1 MIAPLGKCLA
11 NQNVTPLITAAIRG
25 RHDVANL
32 LLERDSGL
40 LKLSKANGTTIFIFL
55 VQGISRHDKT
65 LLMPLCVPPLLASSI
80 TSD

>member
-1 MIAPLGKCLA
+1 MIDPLGKRLA

-55 VQGISRHDKT
+55 VQGISRHDKVCIYIRKI
-65 LLMPLCVPPLLASSI
+65 P
-80 TSD
+80 